1 MLFYLVLTPT
11 TVVTERAVHKSL
23 GGRVHADEHLKRSAF
38 ELHIAMAALEIGVCH
53 HDGHSHRNKQDRH
66 PCKHGYDNGVGVF
79 IASFLNDEHAKDNHH
94 NQ

>member
-23 GGRVHADEHLKRSAF
+23 GGRVHTDEHLKRSAF

-53 HDGHSHRNKQDRH
+53 HDCHSHRNKQDRH
-66 PCKHGYDNGVGVF
+66 PCKHGDDNGVGVF
-79 IASFLNDEHAKDNHH
+79 IASFFNDEHAKDNHH